1 MNVSIYIHALS
12 PNTCQQL
19 SPILEA
25 NASSSVGFSRF
36 RTIKMNRSI
45 LAVAVASLLPSTYT
59 LAQEVSVDETM
70 VVTANRFEQPLSEAI
85 VSTTIISKQ
94 EIDETQAKSL
104 VDVLK
109 RVPGVEVSQ
118 SGGRGHSASIFMRGF
133 NSDQV
138 LFLVDGIRIDSAAG
152 GISFNHI
159 PVGIIERVEVIKGP
173 GGALYGSDAIAGVI
187 NVITSSSQS
196 SEGSVISLGAG
207 SDAQKEANFSTTRFL
222 SNGAII
228 KLAGGFEETD
238 GFDIKDPKTGMD
250 YGYES
255 QNLFASYSQAIN
267 DEFTGSVSV
276 RWYDSLAE
284 YDSSGKNYGYSE
296 NLSITGDVQ
305 YSSGKLSST
314 LRANQQ
320 AIENLDYS
328 QAQGKDNAGTK
339 KKIDLTNIQ
348 FLNQYDFS
356 ETFSIGAGA
365 DWRREKLDD
374 DALSY
379 GNPDAL
385 AGESRDTMGL
395 YLSSDMH
402 LGSLQLTGS
411 IRHDKHDSYDR
422 HTTWSVGSR
431 YRLTESHSFKAALG
445 TSFKAPSYS
454 DLTNNSDLKPE
465 EALSREIGY
474 TGEFDAFTID
484 VTAYDNDVDNLIIW
498 YEGSPWWYPKNVDAE
513 LRGLEITGTFNTGF
527 IHHTVVAEFKDHE
540 DSAGNKLA
548 KRADQNYKWLVG
560 ATYEE
565 FDFNLTYTY
574 IGERLGNPKEVN
586 DSDNELPSV
595 SLWDTSVG
603 YWISPELIVRARV
616 DNLTNEKYQTTLS
629 YNAPERRYFAN
640 LTYQF

>member
-1 MNVSIYIHALS
+1 
-12 PNTCQQL
+12 
-19 SPILEA
+19 
-25 NASSSVGFSRF
+25 
-36 RTIKMNRSI
+36 MNRSI

-379 GNPDAL
+379 GTPDAL

-513 LRGLEITGTFNTGF
+513 LRGLEITGAFNTGF

-603 YWISPELIVRARV
+603 YWISPELVVRARV